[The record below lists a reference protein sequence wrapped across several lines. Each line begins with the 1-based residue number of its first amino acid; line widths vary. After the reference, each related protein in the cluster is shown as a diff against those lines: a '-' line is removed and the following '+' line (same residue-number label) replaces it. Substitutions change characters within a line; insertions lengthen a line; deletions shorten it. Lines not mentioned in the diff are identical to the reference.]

1 MDDVDDRFV
10 DVTFEDEGWNDE
22 VADDENDD
30 DDDGL
35 SIVAFKWPD
44 LIKP

>member
-22 VADDENDD
+22 VEDDENDD
-30 DDDGL
+30 DDGL
-35 SIVAFKWPD
+35 SMVAFKWPD